1 MLDEKSIF
9 RSSAPKEEDQ
19 PSPDS
24 YDIPGIFGRSLKQ
37 MRLEKGMT
45 QEKLAEE
52 AGVFVDTVKRY
63 ESGKYEGIRL
73 DKAWCMANALGTSLQ
88 ALLPKKSLP
97 PKELLCE
104 AETLIRT
111 ARDQYENEKNLR

>member
-1 MLDEKSIF
+1 
-9 RSSAPKEEDQ
+9 
-19 PSPDS
+19 
-24 YDIPGIFGRSLKQ
+24 

-45 QEKLAEE
+45 QEDLAEK

-73 DKAWCMANALGTSLQ
+73 DKAWCMANALDTSLQ

-104 AETLIRT
+104 AEMLIRT
-111 ARDQYENEKNLR
+111 ARDQYENEK